1 MQRMSSMPG
10 STPGPVSSK
19 LRRSEPTGGAGLLCL
34 ALFVASLVLFTVSV
48 REGEVG
54 PLHTVRDVTQTIVSP
69 FRMLGAAVVSPFA
82 GLSNVMRNLTAD
94 EQTLSELKEE
104 NRRLNARNV
113 ELEEAELTAQRLQ
126 ALLELQST
134 YNLQSKAASVISGAQ
149 DSWSATVTIDKGAA
163 SGLSVGMPVVD
174 ANGAVGQVIACA
186 GTTSTV
192 RLLTDEGSSV
202 SAMVQSSRAQG
213 MLEGS
218 VDGTLRLAYIRTDQT
233 INVGDIVVTS
243 GLGGVFPKGLP
254 LGRVSIVES
263 APGSSY
269 YDIVVEPFAYPGLL
283 EEVLVV
289 TSLTE
294 GQEATAEDIAIADAA
309 DVAAAGGTPREVVTE
324 GEPSEGADNGVE
336 EGAAW
341 DEGLGYDDQA
351 GAADTGSDEQA
362 QGTGLSVSVR
372 DVSTGAADEGEG
384 AADADQ

>member
-1 MQRMSSMPG
+1 
-10 STPGPVSSK
+10 
-19 LRRSEPTGGAGLLCL
+19 
-34 ALFVASLVLFTVSV
+34 
-48 REGEVG
+48 
-54 PLHTVRDVTQTIVSP
+54 
-69 FRMLGAAVVSPFA
+69 
-82 GLSNVMRNLTAD
+82 
-94 EQTLSELKEE
+94 
-104 NRRLNARNV
+104 
-113 ELEEAELTAQRLQ
+113 
-126 ALLELQST
+126 
-134 YNLQSKAASVISGAQ
+134 
-149 DSWSATVTIDKGAA
+149 
-163 SGLSVGMPVVD
+163 
-174 ANGAVGQVIACA
+174 
-186 GTTSTV
+186 V

-324 GEPSEGADNGVE
+324 GEPSEGDDVE
-336 EGAAW
+336 GEASW
-341 DEGLGYDDQA
+341 DEGLGLDGQD

-372 DVSTGAADEGEG
+372 DVSTGVADEGAG